1 MTTVHPASVNRPRLL
16 LIGMDAMEY
25 SLVERWA
32 EAGRL
37 PVLRRLMEQG
47 TRGMLDSTSRQ
58 LPDTVWACLYA
69 GVNPARLEKY
79 FYVQY
84 DPSTQGLKHVCDDVV
99 TAPPFWEP
107 LSRAGR
113 RVGVVDAPK
122 FRLSREI
129 NGFHL
134 TNWGAHATKTP
145 RGANPAALLSETL
158 ARYGSH
164 PVGDCDR
171 VDNNPTAL
179 AALRGRVLEGVRLH
193 GEVFRWL
200 IRENPTDVFF
210 ATFSAPHC
218 IGHHFWFG
226 VDPAHPKHGDPEHAS
241 LAGAIQDVY
250 EAIDRQV
257 GEMIAAAGPDV
268 TTMVFAAHGMGALH
282 HASWNLP
289 EVLDILGYG
298 ATRAPVAGAPRA
310 AKVNPWRILKMVIP
324 GSVQY
329 WIKNMLPQRLQE
341 RLLFLWYAGG
351 KSWRGSRAFAVPNN
365 DSVGAIRIAVK
376 GRDRD
381 GIVAAGVEYE
391 QLCHEIAAALR
402 ELVDPVTGR
411 RVVREVTVSFE
422 QFHGPYLNQL
432 PDLTVLWEQGF
443 SWNAISS
450 PRIGEL
456 RLSDQDARTG
466 SHTPHGFFIAAGD
479 GIPGGAQVCERP
491 IYDIAPTVLRL
502 AGCPNVAGMDG
513 TALELR
519 LHANSIA

>member
-1 MTTVHPASVNRPRLL
+1 MTTAPHSPSDRPKLL

-32 EAGRL
+32 QAGRM

-47 TRGMLDSTSRQ
+47 TRGTLASTSSQ

-69 GVNPARLEKY
+69 GVNPAKLEKY

-84 DPSTQGLKHVCDDVV
+84 DQSTQGLKHVWDDVITV
-99 TAPPFWEP
+99 APFWDH
-107 LSRAGR
+107 LSRAGH

-134 TNWGAHATKTP
+134 TNWGAHATKTL
-145 RGANPAALLSETL
+145 RASNPDGLLADAL
-158 ARYGSH
+158 ARFGDH

-171 VDNNPTAL
+171 VDADPRGL
-179 AALRGRVLEGVRLH
+179 ADLRRRVLEGVTRH
-193 GEVFRWL
+193 GEMFRWL
-200 IRENPTDVFF
+200 ISEHATDVFF

-226 VDPAHPKHGDPEHAS
+226 VDPTHPKHHDPECAS
-241 LAGAIQDVY
+241 LSSAIQDVY
-250 EAIDRQV
+250 ESIDQQV
-257 GEMIAAAGPDV
+257 GEMIAAAGPDT

-289 EVLDILGYG
+289 EMLDLLGYG
-298 ATRAPVAGAPRA
+298 ARPSTAARAPRDAR
-310 AKVNPWRILKMVIP
+310 VNPWRILKMVVP

-329 WIKNMLPQRLQE
+329 WIKNMLPQRLQD
-341 RLLFLWYAGG
+341 RLLFLWYRGG
-351 KSWRGSRAFAVPNN
+351 EDWTGRRAFAVPNN
-365 DSVGAIRIAVK
+365 DSVGAIRLSVK

-381 GIVAAGVEYE
+381 GIVAPGAEYE
-391 QLCHEIAAALR
+391 QLCRDIASALR

-411 RVVREVTVSFE
+411 PVVRQVTLSFE
-422 QFHGPYLNQL
+422 QFHGPYLHQL

-443 SWNAISS
+443 SWKAISS
-450 PRIGEL
+450 PRLGEL
-456 RLSDQDARTG
+456 RLRDQDARTG
-466 SHTPHGFFIAAGD
+466 SHTPHGFFIAAGP
-479 GIPGGAQVCERP
+479 GIARGAQLCGHS
-491 IYDIAPTVLRL
+491 IYDVAPTILR
-502 AGCPNVAGMDG
+502 ATGCPAGDMDG
-513 TALELR
+513 RALPL
-519 LHANSIA
+519 SG